1 MSFELEAIK
10 RLVEQKSESWTLVV
24 AISIVVA
31 VLVLAVLVR
40 IGLFIVQRRKRKD
53 ESSKTGDAEKNADTS
68 SSGGNAQQVMALVF
82 SGLAVC
88 ICSANV
94 ISSYRGVVC
103 NVNGKVI
110 DYLGDTESVIV
121 TDSFSHESND
131 GPVYD
136 SFSIALPDHLYDNDV
151 LVDSRNLYSVP
162 RIGERISIVYTNGDV
177 SFDNGQLRIAID
189 SWEPYSGDDNDNDN
203 EDGDATTRF
212 EGDDVNKTD
221 DDDITF
227 WWEEND
233 SDKPATK
240 ATLSS
245 GDDGVRTLTIP
256 ELYDAP
262 GKLSTNP
269 NGEFWNIEDDFISCP
284 YIIVYGGS
292 DNGRLA
298 AQGAERLVLPD
309 GTRWR
314 LADTMRVSQGAS
326 LASILATVPD
336 DGLVLQTNIFE
347 GDEEIDDDNP
357 VIILMYEPE

>member
-10 RLVEQKSESWTLVV
+10 RLVEHKSESWMLVV
-24 AISIVVA
+24 AISIVGA

-40 IGLFIVQRRKRKD
+40 IGMFIVQRRKHKD
-53 ESSKTGDAEKNADTS
+53 D
-68 SSGGNAQQVMALVF
+68 NAQTNDTERNVDTAVKGIDIQQVVALVF

-94 ISSYRGVVC
+94 ISSYRGIVGDL
-103 NVNGKVI
+103 NGKVI

-121 TDSFSHESND
+121 TGLFSHESND

-136 SFSIALPDHLYDNDV
+136 SFSIALPEHLYDNDV
-151 LVDSRNLYSVP
+151 VIDSRNLDSVP
-162 RIGERISIVYTNGDV
+162 DFGDRISIVYTDGDV
-177 SFDNGQLRIAID
+177 SFDNGRLRITID
-189 SWEPYSGDDNDNDN
+189 SWEPYSGDDNDN
-203 EDGDATTRF
+203 EDGDATPQF

-233 SDKPATK
+233 SDKPAAK

-256 ELYDAP
+256 EPYDAP

>member
-24 AISIVVA
+24 IVSILCAIVA
-31 VLVLAVLVR
+31 LVVLVR

-94 ISSYRGVVC
+94 ISSYRGVVG

-151 LVDSRNLYSVP
+151 VIDSRNLDSVP
-162 RIGERISIVYTNGDV
+162 DFGDRISIVYTDGDV
-177 SFDNGQLRIAID
+177 SFDKGRLIITLD

-203 EDGDATTRF
+203 DNDDATQKF
-212 EGDDVNKTD
+212 EGDDA
-221 DDDITF
+221 
-227 WWEEND
+227 
-233 SDKPATK
+233 DKPVAK

-245 GDDGVRTLTIP
+245 DNDGVRTLTIP